1 MIKPNFY
8 WKKLGNS
15 SGIIMIIIP
24 FLRTYRN
31 INTIF
36 EEPTNRMGLAMGYI
50 MGILGHNIPCTK
62 YMGITH
68 TGINDLSG
76 GVSINHF
83 VIMKKFIASSMGAKQ
98 WIHHDW
104 VVAYLNII
112 TNHVTLAGHKGGF
125 SWAMTKGPS
134 RVAPNTLWS
143 SGLILGGCNFD
154 P

>member
-24 FLRTYRN
+24 FLRKYRN

-36 EEPTNRMGLAMGYI
+36 EEPTNRMGLVMGYI

-68 TGINDLSG
+68 MGIND
-76 GVSINHF
+76 
-83 VIMKKFIASSMGAKQ
+83 
-98 WIHHDW
+98 
-104 VVAYLNII
+104 
-112 TNHVTLAGHKGGF
+112 
-125 SWAMTKGPS
+125 
-134 RVAPNTLWS
+134 
-143 SGLILGGCNFD
+143 
-154 P
+154 